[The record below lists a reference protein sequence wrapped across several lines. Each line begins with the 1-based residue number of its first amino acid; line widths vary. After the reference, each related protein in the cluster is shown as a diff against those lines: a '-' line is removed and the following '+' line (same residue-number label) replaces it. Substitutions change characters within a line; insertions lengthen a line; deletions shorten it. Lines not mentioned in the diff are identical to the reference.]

1 MSKPFSIRAR
11 IRSFKYAITGIRKLI
26 ASEHNAWIHC
36 LVVVVVTTCGFI
48 FGITATEWIIIVLC
62 FGVVLGAEALNTAI
76 EKLVDLVSPEWNSK
90 AGDIKDLASAG
101 VLFCAIA
108 AAIVGLIIFL
118 PYIIQI

>member
-1 MSKPFSIRAR
+1 MNKPFSIRAR

-36 LVVVVVTTCGFI
+36 GVVVIVTIAGFV
-48 FGITATEWIIIVLC
+48 FGITAYEWMMVILC
-62 FGVVLGAEALNTAI
+62 FGLVLGAEALNTAI
-76 EKLVDLVSPEWNSK
+76 EKLVDLVSPEWKPK

-108 AAIVGLIIFL
+108 AAIVGLIIFI
-118 PYIIQI
+118 PYIL